1 MNFQNHAQ
9 YPAQSVT
16 GFKVRQHLNRRKPL
30 EFPGGSTLWT
40 ASAKA
45 ACLVLLVVLG
55 ISLWMGHVAA
65 QLHESVQAIEASQ
78 YTIRDQQIS
87 LLAARAKLL
96 SEQHVYEQAGAEL
109 ALFEPNDYQITKM

>member
-1 MNFQNHAQ
+1 MNIQNHVQ

-16 GFKVRQHLNRRKPL
+16 GFKVKQHLSRRNPL
-30 EFPGGSTLWT
+30 EFPGGSALWI

-45 ACLVLLVVLG
+45 ACLALLVVLG
-55 ISLWMGHVAA
+55 ISLSMGHVAA
-65 QLHESVQAIEASQ
+65 QLHESVQAVEAKQ

-96 SEQHVYEQAGAEL
+96 SEAYVYEQAGAEL
-109 ALFEPNDYQITKM
+109 ALFEPSDDQIKKM